1 MPRVVAAEV
10 DTRKT
15 LGYRAF
21 RGTLRVVWV
30 LMFRPRVIGADN
42 IPKEGRVIIAPLHRS
57 NIDFAFVLFLSR
69 RKAFFMAKDSL
80 FPVPVLGRLA
90 SAMGAFPVKRGSA
103 DREAMAISQRILE
116 ADEALVLFPEGT
128 RQSGDTVRDLHNG
141 AMFLATRTGSPVV
154 PVGIAQSERAM
165 PVGTK
170 FPRPVRVT
178 LVVGHAINVPEASER
193 TSRHDLDELT
203 ETLRSRLEECYTEA
217 RKLSS

>member
-1 MPRVVAAEV
+1 VPRVIAAEV

-42 IPKEGRVIIAPLHRS
+42 IPLEGRVIIAPLHRS

-80 FPVPVLGRLA
+80 FSVPVLGRLV

-103 DREAMAISQRILE
+103 DREAMTISQGILE

-128 RQSGDTVRDLHNG
+128 RQSGDAVTNLHNG

-165 PVGTK
+165 PVGAK

-178 LVVGHAINVPEASER
+178 LVVGQAIHVPLTSER
-193 TSRHDLDELT
+193 TSRHGLDELT
-203 ETLRSRLEECYTEA
+203 ETLRSRLEQCYAEA